1 MIKVKEKEETSLF
14 QFNATK
20 LPTADSDN
28 IATIR
33 KTFMTIKDDCD
44 ATDGKSFE
52 MIMTQ
57 AMK

>member
-28 IATIR
+28 IATI
-33 KTFMTIKDDCD
+33 KNFHDN
-44 ATDGKSFE
+44 
-52 MIMTQ
+52 
-57 AMK
+57 

>member
-1 MIKVKEKEETSLF
+1 MIKVNEKEETSLF

-20 LPTADSDN
+20 LPTADS
-28 IATIR
+28 TILQQNL
-33 KTFMTIKDDCD
+33 KTFITINNDCD
-44 ATDGKSFE
+44 GTDGNSFE